1 MTDENNKVS
10 PSGRDEGG
18 LRRLE
23 GAEQNSIPTTKVE
36 RSAKFVKTGFKIGG
50 NYIKHYS
57 KKLFNPDMDK
67 SGLNE
72 DNAADIYQSLS
83 ELKGSALKVAQ
94 MLSMDKNLLPKAYV
108 DKFTQSQYNAPPLSG
123 PLIVQ
128 TFRKYFGKNPDQIF
142 DKFNIRSNNAASI
155 GQVHQA
161 ELNGKKLAVKIQ
173 YPGVG
178 ESISSDLKLIKPFAF
193 RMLGMSEK
201 ELNVYMSEVEE
212 RLLEE
217 TDYELEVR
225 RSIEFST
232 ACANLDNVVFPI
244 YYPELSSKRIITMD
258 WLEGKHLK
266 EFLATNPS
274 QELRNQIGQALW
286 DFYNFQQHE
295 LRAVHADPHPGNF
308 LITPEGKLG
317 CIDFGCIKEMP
328 EDFYYPFFSL
338 TSTNLLDN
346 KEETIKAF
354 RLLDMIRRDDTPA
367 QVEFFYGQFKEMISL
382 FAMPYIDDHF
392 DFSQSEFFDQLFAF
406 GERLSK
412 MPEFKQAR
420 GVKHFIY
427 VNRTNF
433 GLYNILHE
441 LKAKVKTDTF
451 KPHVVLEY

>member
-1 MTDENNKVS
+1 MTNNTS
-10 PSGRDEGG
+10 E
-18 LRRLE
+18 
-23 GAEQNSIPTTKVE
+23 EQNSIPTTKAQ

-57 KKLFNPDMDK
+57 KKLFNPEMDK
-67 SGLNE
+67 TELNE
-72 DNAADIYQSLS
+72 DNATDIYDSLS

-94 MLSMDKNLLPKAYV
+94 MLSMDKNLLPQAYI
-108 DKFTQSQYNAPPLSG
+108 DKFSQSQYNAPPLSG

-128 TFRKYFGKNPDQIF
+128 TFKKYFGKNPDQLF
-142 DKFNIRSNNAASI
+142 DKFNPKSTNAASI

-173 YPGVG
+173 YPGVAD
-178 ESISSDLKLIKPFAF
+178 SISSDLKLVKPIAF
-193 RMLGMSEK
+193 GMLGMSGK
-201 ELNVYMSEVEE
+201 ELDVYMNEVEE

-225 RSIEFST
+225 RSIEFSG
-232 ACANLDNVVFPI
+232 ACSNLRNVVFPQ

-258 WLEGKHLK
+258 WLDGMHLR
-266 EFLATNPS
+266 EFLNTNPS
-274 QELRNQIGQALW
+274 QQLRDQIGQALW

-308 LITPEGKLG
+308 MITPEGKLG
-317 CIDFGCIKEMP
+317 IIDFGCIKEMP

-338 TSTNLLDN
+338 TSTNLFN
-346 KEETIKAF
+346 NREETIKAF
-354 RLLDMIRRDDTPA
+354 RQLQMIHSDDTPA
-367 QVEFFYGQFKEMISL
+367 QIEFYYKMFKQMIGL
-382 FAMPYIDDHF
+382 FAKPYITDRF
-392 DFSQSEFFDQLFAF
+392 DFGQTEFFDELYGF
-406 GERLSK
+406 GEKVSK

-451 KPHVVLEY
+451 KPHVLELA